1 MLSGTTLGFICVGAL
16 LLAAILLAVLD
27 KKEKGKG
34 NVERSRFL
42 ARMALGLFL
51 AAFLGGVA
59 VTLVGGVRPRDEQQ
73 PMAARSM
80 RGIGGRAGSPPDSS
94 EGAGFAGPE
103 RMMGGPG
110 PMMGGA
116 PMPGGGAIGKIDE
129 AEFQKLMDKV
139 NSDPKDVSSRERLG
153 HLYLQQQDF
162 ENVFRMAHEAL
173 QVNPKSVE
181 SRVHMA
187 MVLFSMGD
195 LDQALAQFDQ
205 ALQIEPKNLEA
216 LLFKGIVQ
224 FQGKDDLK
232 GAKETWDRFM
242 KIAKPSD
249 NGYDRVQ
256 MFLKTINEQLRASP

>member
-16 LLAAILLAVLD
+16 LSAAILLAVLD
-27 KKEKGKG
+27 RREKGKG

-59 VTLVGGVRPRDEQQ
+59 VTLVGGVRPREEGQV
-73 PMAARSM
+73 MT
-80 RGIGGRAGSPPDSS
+80 GRP
-94 EGAGFAGPE
+94 
-103 RMMGGPG
+103 MGGPMAEGGMPTG
-110 PMMGGA
+110 PMA
-116 PMPGGGAIGKIDE
+116 SIGKIDE

-139 NSDPKDVSSRERLG
+139 NSDPKDVASRERLG

-256 MFLKTINEQLRASP
+256 MFLKTINEQLKSAQ

>member
-34 NVERSRFL
+34 NLDKSKVLSRT
-42 ARMALGLFL
+42 ALVLFL
-51 AAFLGGVA
+51 AAFFGGVA

-103 RMMGGPG
+103 RMMGGPMAGGQMPAG
-110 PMMGGA
+110 PMA
-116 PMPGGGAIGKIDE
+116 SIGKIDE

-139 NSDPKDVSSRERLG
+139 NSDPKDVASRERLG